1 MELEAEKFDL
11 GEKLKK
17 QKYDVSV
24 LTPVQAMVTKP
35 MAVLRVVIH
44 RVKTR
49 SLVVLMTIRHS
60 AVRIARL

>member
-1 MELEAEKFDL
+1 MMELEAEKFDL

-49 SLVVLMTIRHS
+49 SLVVPIT
-60 AVRIARL
+60 